1 VFPGEDTN
9 NPSPADSATYFSTK
23 PFRAM
28 LNITEPHWQTIS
40 ACLVILAQLRHQRTH
55 IGRIVII
62 IFVWRNPGLFFP
74 LALVI
79 DLLPDETRTP
89 LALAIITAYTWPR
102 ACIYKIGTLVVT
114 STLLFFFVIAVIAFF
129 IIVIAFFVRSITI
142 NPPMAGPSLI
152 SSATEMN
159 EKFLEG
165 VTCPYE
171 LYIADSKISGAGF
184 GLFVRK
190 EVPAG
195 KEVFRVAVPA
205 VSAV

>member
-1 VFPGEDTN
+1 
-9 NPSPADSATYFSTK
+9 
-23 PFRAM
+23 M
-28 LNITEPHWQTIS
+28 
-40 ACLVILAQLRHQRTH
+40 
-55 IGRIVII
+55 I
-62 IFVWRNPGLFFP
+62 IFVWKNPSLFFP

-89 LALAIITAYTWPR
+89 LALAIFTAYTWPR
-102 ACIYKIGTLVVT
+102 ACIYIVGTLVVT

-142 NPPMAGPSLI
+142 NPPMADPSLI
-152 SSATEMN
+152 LSATEMN

-171 LYIADSKISGAGF
+171 LYIADSKMSGAGF